1 MEKYFWS
8 FYFRIMMRE
17 LRQLMQEVGRTHE
30 EVSLFPLVTI
40 FVLFCIQK
48 VRLAV
53 LRKKILINKS

>member
-53 LRKKILINKS
+53 LR